1 MRTKKVGIV
10 TTIAAF
16 GMAALTLATLGV
28 AKGMSASAAEV
39 EPEPIPAAQGWYVVG
54 NGAGTLKDCSWT
66 NYVPDFRL
74 EGEGYVGTFQTEDL
88 TLYSG
93 DAFKVLYA
101 DGTWAWPNDS
111 GWKAEYVADY
121 SNLLDMNGDFVD
133 GGLGNIQLVQ
143 GRDGVYNFTLSVFE
157 LEGEISIYMQS
168 NLVEYVKPPVTTEAM
183 YVVGTLKNYETCTW
197 PGAID
202 VATNCP
208 AMTYN
213 AATKKWSV
221 ELNLVAGDQFKIY
234 NLVNNSYYPSGMNN
248 NYIVAETGKYVVEWE
263 SQAPDFTVTP
273 VIAEKA

>member
-39 EPEPIPAAQGWYVVG
+39 EPEPIPAEQGWYVVG
-54 NGAGTLKDCSWT
+54 NGAGSLKDCSWT
-66 NYVPDFRL
+66 NYVPDFKL
-74 EGEGYVGTFQTEDL
+74 ESTATGREGSFKIENL
-88 TLYSG
+88 TLYQG
-93 DAFKVLYA
+93 DAFKFLYA

-111 GWKAEYVADY
+111 GWTADVVGDY
-121 SNLLDMNGDFVD
+121 SCIDTGIKYFVD
-133 GGLGNIQLVQ
+133 GGLGNIQVAANQ
-143 GRDGVYNFTLSVFE
+143 SGIYNFTLDVEEEGVFITAVRTKALDVAAE
-157 LEGEISIYMQS
+157 ED
-168 NLVEYVKPPVTTEAM
+168 M
-183 YVVGTLKNYETCTW
+183 YVVGSLKNYATCTW

-208 AMTYN
+208 KMTYD

-221 ELNLVAGDQFKIY
+221 ELNLVIGDQFKIY
-234 NLVNNSYYPSGMNN
+234 NLANNSYYPSGMNN
-248 NYIVAETGKYVVEWE
+248 NYIVAETGTYVVEWE